1 MTGLLAQA
9 TVKGPHINW
18 DALSPLIALTAGA
31 CIVLLVGLAR
41 SSFIRRNVV
50 PVLTL
55 ITLGVTAGLCIWQWD
70 VNEAIVAKALVIDNL
85 TLALTMIF
93 VAGGIAAVFLAW
105 RSVASAEAT
114 SSMSSTVTIPMSF
127 RFSSVTGKATRSN
140 F

>member
-18 DALSPLIALTAGA
+18 DDVPLGCAPPAGA

-55 ITLGVTAGLCIWQWD
+55 ITLGVMLGLLIWQWD
-70 VNEAIVAKALVIDNL
+70 VNEAIVAKAPGRS
-85 TLALTMIF
+85 TARSESASTMYF
-93 VAGGIAAVFLAW
+93 VAGGIAAGGVPG
-105 RSVASAEAT
+105 VALGG
-114 SSMSSTVTIPMSF
+114 F
-127 RFSSVTGKATRSN
+127 CRGG
-140 F
+140 